1 VRHIREIILLKMT
14 HCHYALLNVQPPQ
27 EPHNKMSDVAVVGT
41 DGETARCEHRGFYNM
56 TNINYQTLSGE
67 K

>member
-1 VRHIREIILLKMT
+1 MT